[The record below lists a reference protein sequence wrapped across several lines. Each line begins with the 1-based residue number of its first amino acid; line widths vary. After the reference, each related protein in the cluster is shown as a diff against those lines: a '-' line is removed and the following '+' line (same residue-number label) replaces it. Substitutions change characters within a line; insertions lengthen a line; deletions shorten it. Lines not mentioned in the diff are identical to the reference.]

1 MLGDQ
6 NIVAF
11 VPTSDFSRAKAF
23 YQGKLGLEF
32 KYQDG
37 FALVLDA
44 NGIRLRIAKVP
55 DVEVRASPSRGM
67 SGLRRAVEP
76 LS

>member
-23 YQGKLGLEF
+23 YQGKLGL
-32 KYQDG
+32 
-37 FALVLDA
+37 
-44 NGIRLRIAKVP
+44 
-55 DVEVRASPSRGM
+55 VEVRASDSRGM
-67 SGLRRAVEP
+67 SGLRQAVEP